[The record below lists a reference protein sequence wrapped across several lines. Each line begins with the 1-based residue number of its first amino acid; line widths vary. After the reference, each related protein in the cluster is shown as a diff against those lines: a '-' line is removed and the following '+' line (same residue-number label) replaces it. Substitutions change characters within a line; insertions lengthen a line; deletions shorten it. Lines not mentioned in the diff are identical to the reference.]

1 MFFSQLAILM
11 GEVFRRQITGTGG
24 FVFMSFIFF
33 GIRPIYIILEN
44 DHSLFNRLFLI
55 YPDLAQIHENML
67 WATLALLVFKIGSSV
82 ISARINVA
90 TQNVNDTTST
100 EKANL
105 ILVSQKMSVYLLLYQ
120 LLTLPLMAYLAA
132 GGRALYGSAL
142 GAFAYDFPTVMQAGH
157 IFGFVVIL
165 ERYLQRK
172 DAGDLLR
179 AIVSGLLFLYFTW
192 LMREVSMFR
201 GFYLAGVMI
210 IGIAALDR
218 CLPRVSLIWLI
229 LPVIIFQPFF
239 QTLGQTRNLDNER
252 LVELGLVEQTFGDQ
266 GVTERYW
273 EFYSGKGDI
282 NIFDTFVAARSS
294 EPNVTP
300 HLWSWAYAPLHVIPR
315 KLWSGK
321 PERGITQDLS
331 FMNGAP
337 YAPGIAGFFWLD
349 GASDWWMLFCMA
361 LLGAVVGYADCLV
374 LSMQH
379 GYLRACLLG
388 IIAVN
393 AMFLTRFFL
402 WQALWQTLYAVV
414 PILLMYGFL
423 APQSTTPPIQ
433 EEALDSEKAI

>member
-1 MFFSQLAILM
+1 M
-11 GEVFRRQITGTGG
+11 
-24 FVFMSFIFF
+24 
-33 GIRPIYIILEN
+33 
-44 DHSLFNRLFLI
+44 
-55 YPDLAQIHENML
+55 
-67 WATLALLVFKIGSSV
+67 
-82 ISARINVA
+82 
-90 TQNVNDTTST
+90 
-100 EKANL
+100 
-105 ILVSQKMSVYLLLYQ
+105 
-120 LLTLPLMAYLAA
+120 
-132 GGRALYGSAL
+132 
-142 GAFAYDFPTVMQAGH
+142 
-157 IFGFVVIL
+157 
-165 ERYLQRK
+165 
-172 DAGDLLR
+172 
-179 AIVSGLLFLYFTW
+179 
-192 LMREVSMFR
+192 
-201 GFYLAGVMI
+201 
-210 IGIAALDR
+210 
-218 CLPRVSLIWLI
+218 
-229 LPVIIFQPFF
+229 
-239 QTLGQTRNLDNER
+239 
-252 LVELGLVEQTFGDQ
+252 EQTFGDQ

-300 HLWSWAYAPLHVIPR
+300 YLWSWAYAPLHVIPR

-349 GASDWWMLFCMA
+349 GASDWCMLICMA
-361 LLGAVVGYADCLV
+361 LLGAVVGYADGLI

-414 PILLMYGFL
+414 PILLMYRFL
-423 APQSTTPPIQ
+423 APKSATPPIQ